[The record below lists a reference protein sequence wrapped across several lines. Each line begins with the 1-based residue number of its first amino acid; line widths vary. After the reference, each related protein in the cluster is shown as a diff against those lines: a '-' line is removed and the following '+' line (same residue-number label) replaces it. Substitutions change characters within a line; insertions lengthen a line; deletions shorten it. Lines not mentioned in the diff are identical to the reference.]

1 MSTTMW
7 IILAIIVLV
16 VIAYIICYNG
26 LVQKRNQAQEF
37 QSQIDVQLKRRTDL
51 IPNLVETVKGY
62 ADHEKQTLADV
73 VKLRNSVISADS
85 LSEKVAADNKLT
97 GALRQVF
104 ALAENYPDLKANQ
117 EFGKLMEELTNTE
130 NKVAY
135 ARQAYNS
142 SVQYYN
148 TATETFPR
156 NIVSSIHHFRKM
168 NFLEV
173 PEADKQAP
181 QVKF

>member
-1 MSTTMW
+1 MSTTLI
-7 IILAIIVLV
+7 IILVIVVLIVLYAV
-16 VIAYIICYNG
+16 LYNG
-26 LVQKRNQAQEF
+26 LVRARNQAQEF

-62 ADHEKQTLADV
+62 AAHEKTTLEEV
-73 VKLRNSVISADS
+73 VRLRNSVVSADN
-85 LSEKVAADNKLT
+85 LQDKVDADNMLT

-135 ARQAYNS
+135 SRQAYNS
-142 SVQYYN
+142 AVQYYN
-148 TATETFPR
+148 TATQTFPR
-156 NIVSSIHHFRKM
+156 NLVASIHSFKPM
-168 NFLEV
+168 EFLSI
-173 PEADKQAP
+173 PEEEKQAP

>member
-1 MSTTMW
+1 MSTTL
-7 IILAIIVLV
+7 IVILVLV
-16 VIAYIICYNG
+16 VIVALYAMLYNG
-26 LVQKRNQAQEF
+26 LVRARNQAQEF
-37 QSQIDVQLKRRTDL
+37 HSQIDVQLKRRTDL

-62 ADHEKQTLADV
+62 AAHEKTTLEEV
-73 VKLRNSVISADS
+73 VRLRNSVVSADS
-85 LSEKVAADNKLT
+85 LQDKVTADTQLT

-104 ALAENYPDLKANQ
+104 ALAESYPDLKANQ

-142 SVQYYN
+142 AVQYYN
-148 TATETFPR
+148 TATQTFPR
-156 NIVSSIHHFRKM
+156 NLIASIHGFKPLA
-168 NFLEV
+168 FLSI
-173 PEADKQAP
+173 PEEEKKVP